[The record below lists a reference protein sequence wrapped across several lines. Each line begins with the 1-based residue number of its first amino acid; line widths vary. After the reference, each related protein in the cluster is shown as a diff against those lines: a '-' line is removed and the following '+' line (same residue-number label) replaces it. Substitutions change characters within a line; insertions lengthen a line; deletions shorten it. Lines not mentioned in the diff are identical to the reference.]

1 MGKNIKRLSLALVAL
16 GLSAPVFADNC
27 SPFAVTVPNQQGGF
41 TAAADALYL
50 RPSAANLSYNAQIG
64 NITLNPATIPVTINN
79 VNPSYNWG
87 FDVMAG
93 YRIPCTGNDITLAWT
108 HLGETSDSDSVS
120 RAIGTTGF
128 NFNASSNVQFKYNAV
143 DLDVGQR
150 VNFGDY
156 FNFRLFTGLRWA
168 DLQQNSDNFYSVTR
182 NTNGTTLTSL
192 GIDQESEFKGVGPQ
206 VGLEG
211 RYCLGYGFGLD
222 ANATFSAVIGHV
234 DATTDTAFRLN
245 PVEGAPVAV
254 NVNFDQEKKNRVV
267 PALDT
272 NLGVDYTYNFNNAY
286 RSSLV
291 VQAGWKVINYW
302 DVTHAL
308 INNVGPNNASSV
320 AFDGPYAGIKVNV

>member
-1 MGKNIKRLSLALVAL
+1 MGRNIKRLSLALVAL

-50 RPSAANLSYNAQIG
+50 RPTAADLSYGIQVG
-64 NITLNPATIPVTINN
+64 NITGNPLTVPVTINN

-93 YRIPCTGNDITLAWT
+93 YRIPCTGNDVTLGWT
-108 HLGETSDSDSVS
+108 HLGETTDSSSTSDPFLPQVVDGVSFNQSSSVK
-120 RAIGTTGF
+120 
-128 NFNASSNVQFKYNAV
+128 FKYDAV

-156 FNFRLFTGLRWA
+156 FNFRLFTGVRWA
-168 DLQQNSDNFYSVTR
+168 DLEQNSNNSYSLVDSVNR
-182 NTNGTTLTSL
+182 TNIVSL
-192 GIDQESEFKGVGPQ
+192 GINQDSEFKGVGPQ
-206 VGLEG
+206 LGLDG

-222 ANATFSAVIGHV
+222 AGATFSALIGHV
-234 DATTDTAFRLN
+234 DSSTAI
-245 PVEGAPVAV
+245 PV
-254 NVNFDQEKKNRVV
+254 NVVNTNVLNVNIDQEKKNRVV
-267 PALDT
+267 PAMDA
-272 NLGVDYTYNFNNAY
+272 NLGLDYTYNFNNAY

-308 INNVGPNNASSV
+308 VSNVGTNNASSV